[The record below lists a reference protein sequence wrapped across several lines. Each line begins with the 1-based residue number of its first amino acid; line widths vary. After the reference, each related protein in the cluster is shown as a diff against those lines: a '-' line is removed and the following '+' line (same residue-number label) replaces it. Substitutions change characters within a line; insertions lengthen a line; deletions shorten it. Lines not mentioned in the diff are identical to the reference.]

1 MEKRLAMISQPMAGL
16 TDEEIEKTRNNA
28 IAFLE
33 SEGYEVI
40 NTKFTDEYYKENRK
54 NKALMYLAKS
64 LDNMTRVDA
73 VLFCPGWEDARGCRI
88 EHQAAEDYGIQ
99 IILPLFA

>member
-1 MEKRLAMISQPMAGL
+1 MERRLAMISQPMAGL
-16 TDEEIEKTRNNA
+16 TDEEIERARNEA

-40 NTKFTDEYYKENRK
+40 NTKFTDEYYKEDRK

-73 VLFCPGWEDARGCRI
+73 VLFCPGWEKATGCRI
-88 EHQAAEDYGIQ
+88 EHEAAEAYGVPV
-99 IILPLFA
+99 ILPSY